1 MTTNPGH
8 YHHSHNVPPS
18 PSYISDDSEDHY
30 GGSETDD
37 PHPSSDSELVSHPSD
52 NEDTPSPQRYDS
64 DDTDDDDVDD
74 GDDDDSHGFTGEQD
88 AFLFVDPSDLDATSS
103 RPPSALSH
111 LSDHDPMKF
120 VYPSMTLSQEQ
131 ECERDRRASLPP
143 SMPPSLPPSLPPVSS
158 YNDKAKDN
166 EDDVQELATTSS
178 TATLTASGVIGTV
191 MSANEKM
198 EQPDSHDPSTAH
210 DIPAALDS
218 SLETISGH
226 QQLSTEPSDI
236 HRSQE
241 QRNINNGKQGDDSTK
256 DNNHYYHR
264 SAYDNS
270 DSGDNNDSSDSEHDT
285 YTPPPPRT
293 VQSMPNPSVTSF
305 ISRQRVP
312 HANNDY
318 KMAARTPN
326 QDPSGGGNEPSGHT
340 QVHASIN
347 NPIDRLS
354 VPPTKTEIPTPPAV
368 SGSPSPESNF
378 VRTLATF
385 TGLAGLVSLVIVGG
399 CLALEFYYRSLQP
412 AHVALSAAG
421 VTYADDHRLAVV
433 NFDVYSSRLRQER
446 HLSRSPG
453 FHARVLNDNNPW
465 SLQDAYA
472 QPLYLFADPI
482 VVCPDG
488 GSCQIYVASL
498 QERHKK
504 NSAPWLCHDTGYY
517 VHLWFANGTRV
528 PLSPPEIFTTRSKS
542 DRKPLA
548 CLSPATFIGSHRD
561 KDSSIQED
569 DGDEDYLR
577 YWKERWQQ
585 MSGTVSNRF
594 SNKSQVAVYWDP
606 FQTVVARTRVMAHA
620 VATYY
625 KRATDRVAHML
636 MELKGRLACVDTMSN
651 NRLPST
657 LDRARSNAK
666 GFQTKIASK
675 LHNLSGQIPLV
686 RSKQEKARRQAK
698 ISMEEQA
705 RAFKKAVEDQ
715 FDSITA
721 DKILRVADDV
731 LTVAEAGLEAILDME
746 AVRDLAKTMRADEIK
761 RATERVV
768 LKTEEQLDAILHSE
782 LARQV
787 NRDLQRLVD
796 DFKATPAG
804 GKIVQEAQD
813 IQSDAKRYIRSLQ
826 RKFRLI
832 RLERF

>member
-8 YHHSHNVPPS
+8 YHNFPPS

-52 NEDTPSPQRYDS
+52 NEDTPSPQHYDS
-64 DDTDDDDVDD
+64 DDTDDDVDD
-74 GDDDDSHGFTGEQD
+74 GDDDDSHGLTGEQD

-111 LSDHDPMKF
+111 HSNHDPMKF

-143 SMPPSLPPSLPPVSS
+143 SMPPSLPPVST
-158 YNDKAKDN
+158 YNYKDKDN
-166 EDDVQELATTSS
+166 EDDDVQELVTTSS
-178 TATLTASGVIGTV
+178 TATLTASREIGTV
-191 MSANEKM
+191 ATANEKM

-210 DIPAALDS
+210 DIPTTLDS
-218 SLETISGH
+218 SLETISGQQQ
-226 QQLSTEPSDI
+226 QQLSTEPSNN
-236 HRSQE
+236 HRPQE
-241 QRNINNGKQGDDSTK
+241 QCNIGDDEQVDDSTK
-256 DNNHYYHR
+256 DNGHYCHQ
-264 SAYDNS
+264 SAYDN
-270 DSGDNNDSSDSEHDT
+270 NDSEHDT

-293 VQSMPNPSVTSF
+293 VQYMPNPAVTSF
-305 ISRQRVP
+305 TSRPRVP
-312 HANNDY
+312 RANNDHQ
-318 KMAARTPN
+318 MAARVTD
-326 QDPSGGGNEPSGHT
+326 QDPSGGGNEPLDRST
-340 QVHASIN
+340 TDLQVHATIKS
-347 NPIDRLS
+347 PIDCLS
-354 VPPTKTEIPTPPAV
+354 ASPTKTEIPTPPMA
-368 SGSPSPESNF
+368 SGSPSPERNF
-378 VRTLATF
+378 IRTLATF
-385 TGLAGLVSLVIVGG
+385 TRLAGLVSLVIVGG

-412 AHVALSAAG
+412 AHVALSATG

-433 NFDVYSSRLRQER
+433 NLDVYSSRLRQER

-453 FHARVLNDNNPW
+453 FHARVLNHNSPW
-465 SLQDAYA
+465 SLQDAHYR
-472 QPLYLFADPI
+472 PLYLFANPI

-488 GSCQIYVASL
+488 GSCQVYIASL

-504 NSAPWLCHDTGYY
+504 NASPWLCHDTGYY
-517 VHLWFANGTRV
+517 VHLWFANGTRI
-528 PLSPPEIFTTRSKS
+528 PLSPPEIFTTRGKS

-569 DGDEDYLR
+569 DGNDDYLA

-594 SNKSQVAVYWDP
+594 SNKSQIAVYWDP
-606 FQTVVARTRVMAHA
+606 FQPVLARARAMVHA
-620 VATYY
+620 VVTYY
-625 KRATDRVAHML
+625 SRATDKVTHIL
-636 MELKGRLACVDTMSN
+636 LELKGRLACVDTRSN

-666 GFQTKIASK
+666 GFQTRMTSK
-675 LHNLSGQIPLV
+675 LRNLGDQIPLM
-686 RSKQEKARRQAK
+686 RSKQDRARRQAK

-705 RAFKKAVEDQ
+705 RAFKKTVEDQ
-715 FDSITA
+715 FDSITT
-721 DKILRVADDV
+721 DKILRVADEV
-731 LTVAEAGLEAILDME
+731 LSVAEASLEAILDTE
-746 AVRDLAKTMRADEIK
+746 AIKDLAKTMRADEIK
-761 RATERVV
+761 RATERAI

-813 IQSDAKRYIRSLQ
+813 MQSDAKRYIRSLQ

-832 RLERF
+832 RLAR